1 MFKSKT
7 QMVIQIIIFC
17 LLIYAFIYLGKKE
30 YKVELP
36 DNEKFSSMFSMVSTD
51 NVFKIVNATEA
62 RMVSRGAKGI
72 VLFGTENEWVN
83 YYAYIVNKIAK
94 EVGIEEIYYYDFTKN
109 RKDNNGTYEDIV
121 KNLSNYVTYNDKG
134 VAEIYAPSLLVVSKD
149 EVLLFDSDTSF
160 IKGKTTPSTYWNSF
174 TQGEKEQNLRAV
186 FTEYLKNQ
194 EYIWIIQ
201 EINLV

>member
-1 MFKSKT
+1 MEKIYIKNKKMFKSKT
-7 QMVIQIIIFC
+7 QMVIYIIIFC

-62 RMVSRGAKGI
+62 KMVSRGAKGI

-94 EVGIEEIYYYDFTKN
+94 EVGVEEIYYYDFTKN

-186 FTEYLKNQ
+186 FTEYLKN
-194 EYIWIIQ
+194 
-201 EINLV
+201 

>member
-1 MFKSKT
+1 MEKIYIKNKKMFKSKT
-7 QMVIQIIIFC
+7 QMVIYIIIFC

-94 EVGIEEIYYYDFTKN
+94 EVGVEEIYYYDFTKN

-160 IKGKTTPSTYWNSF
+160 IKGKKTPSTYWNSF

-186 FTEYLKNQ
+186 FTEYLKN
-194 EYIWIIQ
+194 
-201 EINLV
+201 

>member
-1 MFKSKT
+1 MEKIYIKNKKMFKSKT
-7 QMVIQIIIFC
+7 QMVIYIIIFC

-72 VLFGTENEWVN
+72 VLFGTENEWVD

-94 EVGIEEIYYYDFTKN
+94 EVGVEEIYYYDFTKN

-160 IKGKTTPSTYWNSF
+160 IKGKTTPSIYWNSF
-174 TQGEKEQNLRAV
+174 TQGEKEQELRAV
-186 FTEYLKNQ
+186 FTEYLKN
-194 EYIWIIQ
+194 
-201 EINLV
+201 

>member
-1 MFKSKT
+1 MEKIYIKNKKMFKSKT
-7 QMVIQIIIFC
+7 QMVIYIIIFC

-62 RMVSRGAKGI
+62 RMISRGAKGI

-94 EVGIEEIYYYDFTKN
+94 EVGVEEIYYYDFTKN

-186 FTEYLKNQ
+186 FTEYLKN
-194 EYIWIIQ
+194 
-201 EINLV
+201 

>member
-1 MFKSKT
+1 MEKIYIKNKKMFKSKT
-7 QMVIQIIIFC
+7 QMVIYIIIFC

-36 DNEKFSSMFSMVSTD
+36 DNEKFSSIFSMVSTD

-186 FTEYLKNQ
+186 FTEYLKN
-194 EYIWIIQ
+194 
-201 EINLV
+201 

>member
-1 MFKSKT
+1 MEKIYIKNKKMFKSKT
-7 QMVIQIIIFC
+7 QMVIYIIIFC

-72 VLFGTENEWVN
+72 VLFGTKNEWVD

-94 EVGIEEIYYYDFTKN
+94 EVGVEEIYYYDFTKN
-109 RKDNNGTYEDIV
+109 RKDNNRTYEDIV

-186 FTEYLKNQ
+186 FTEYLKN
-194 EYIWIIQ
+194 
-201 EINLV
+201 

>member
-1 MFKSKT
+1 MEKIYIKNKKMFKSKT
-7 QMVIQIIIFC
+7 QMVIYIIIFC

-94 EVGIEEIYYYDFTKN
+94 EVGIEEIYYYDFIKN

-121 KNLSNYVTYNDKG
+121 KNLSNYVIYNDKG

-186 FTEYLKNQ
+186 FTEYLKN
-194 EYIWIIQ
+194 
-201 EINLV
+201 

>member
-1 MFKSKT
+1 MEKIYIKNKKMFKSKT
-7 QMVIQIIIFC
+7 QMVIYIIIFC

-72 VLFGTENEWVN
+72 VLFGTKNEWVD

-94 EVGIEEIYYYDFTKN
+94 EVGVEEIYYYDFTKN

-121 KNLSNYVTYNDKG
+121 ENLSTYVTYNDKG

-160 IKGKTTPSTYWNSF
+160 IKGKTTPSIYWNSF
-174 TQGEKEQNLRAV
+174 TQGEKEQELRAV
-186 FTEYLKNQ
+186 FTEYLKN
-194 EYIWIIQ
+194 
-201 EINLV
+201 

>member
-1 MFKSKT
+1 MEKIYIKNKKMFKSKT
-7 QMVIQIIIFC
+7 QMVIYIIIFC
-17 LLIYAFIYLGKKE
+17 LLIYAFIYLDKKE

-72 VLFGTENEWVN
+72 VLFGTKNEWVD

-94 EVGIEEIYYYDFTKN
+94 EVGVEEIYYYDFTKN

-186 FTEYLKNQ
+186 FTEYLKN
-194 EYIWIIQ
+194 
-201 EINLV
+201 

>member
-1 MFKSKT
+1 MEKIYIKNKKMFKSKT
-7 QMVIQIIIFC
+7 QMVIYIIIFC

-62 RMVSRGAKGI
+62 KMVSRGAKGI

-186 FTEYLKNQ
+186 FTEYLKN
-194 EYIWIIQ
+194 
-201 EINLV
+201 

>member
-1 MFKSKT
+1 MEKIYIKNKKMFKSKT
-7 QMVIQIIIFC
+7 QMVIYIIIFC

-83 YYAYIVNKIAK
+83 YYAYIVNIIAK
-94 EVGIEEIYYYDFTKN
+94 EVGVEEIYYYDFTKN

-186 FTEYLKNQ
+186 FTEYLKN
-194 EYIWIIQ
+194 
-201 EINLV
+201 

>member
-1 MFKSKT
+1 MEKIYIKNKKMFKSKT
-7 QMVIQIIIFC
+7 QMVIYIIIFC

-160 IKGKTTPSTYWNSF
+160 IKGKTTPSTYWDSF

-186 FTEYLKNQ
+186 FTEYLKN
-194 EYIWIIQ
+194 
-201 EINLV
+201 

>member
-1 MFKSKT
+1 MEKIYIKNKKMFKSKT
-7 QMVIQIIIFC
+7 QMVIYIIIFC

-109 RKDNNGTYEDIV
+109 RKDNNRTYEDIV

-186 FTEYLKNQ
+186 FTEYLKN
-194 EYIWIIQ
+194 
-201 EINLV
+201 

>member
-1 MFKSKT
+1 MEKIYIKNKKMFKSKT
-7 QMVIQIIIFC
+7 QMVIYIIIFC

-72 VLFGTENEWVN
+72 VLFGTENEWVD

-94 EVGIEEIYYYDFTKN
+94 EVGVEEIYYYDFTKN

-174 TQGEKEQNLRAV
+174 TQGEKEQELRAV
-186 FTEYLKNQ
+186 FTEYLKN
-194 EYIWIIQ
+194 
-201 EINLV
+201 

>member
-1 MFKSKT
+1 MEKIYIKNKKMFKSKT
-7 QMVIQIIIFC
+7 QMVIYIIIFC

-94 EVGIEEIYYYDFTKN
+94 EVGVEEIYYYDFTKN
-109 RKDNNGTYEDIV
+109 RKNNNGTYEDIV

-186 FTEYLKNQ
+186 FTEYLKN
-194 EYIWIIQ
+194 
-201 EINLV
+201 

>member
-1 MFKSKT
+1 MEKIYIKNKKMFKSKT
-7 QMVIQIIIFC
+7 QMVIYIIIFC

-62 RMVSRGAKGI
+62 IMVSRGAKGI

-186 FTEYLKNQ
+186 FTEYLKN
-194 EYIWIIQ
+194 
-201 EINLV
+201 

>member
-1 MFKSKT
+1 MEKIYIKNKKMFKSKT
-7 QMVIQIIIFC
+7 QMVIYIIIFC

-134 VAEIYAPSLLVVSKD
+134 VAEIYAPTLLVVSND
-149 EVLLFDSDTSF
+149 EVLLFDSETSF
-160 IKGKTTPSTYWNSF
+160 INGEITPSTYWN
-174 TQGEKEQNLRAV
+174 TAKEDAKENEIREA
-186 FTEYLKNQ
+186 FIKYLNK
-194 EYIWIIQ
+194 
-201 EINLV
+201 

>member
-1 MFKSKT
+1 MEKIYIKNKKMFKSKT
-7 QMVIQIIIFC
+7 QMVIYIIIFC

-62 RMVSRGAKGI
+62 RMVSRCAKGI

-94 EVGIEEIYYYDFTKN
+94 EVGVEEIYYYDFTKN

-186 FTEYLKNQ
+186 FTEYLKN
-194 EYIWIIQ
+194 
-201 EINLV
+201 

>member
-1 MFKSKT
+1 MEKIYIKNKKMFKSKT
-7 QMVIQIIIFC
+7 QMVIYIIIFC

-72 VLFGTENEWVN
+72 VLFGTENEWVD

-94 EVGIEEIYYYDFTKN
+94 EVGVEEIYYYDFTKN

-174 TQGEKEQNLRAV
+174 TQGEKEQELRTV
-186 FTEYLKNQ
+186 FTEYLKN
-194 EYIWIIQ
+194 
-201 EINLV
+201 

>member
-1 MFKSKT
+1 MEKIYIKNKKMFKSKT
-7 QMVIQIIIFC
+7 QMVIYIIIFC
-17 LLIYAFIYLGKKE
+17 LLIYAFIYLSKKE

-186 FTEYLKNQ
+186 FTEYLKN
-194 EYIWIIQ
+194 
-201 EINLV
+201 

>member
-1 MFKSKT
+1 MEKIYIKNKKMFKSIT
-7 QMVIQIIIFC
+7 QMVIYIIIFC

-94 EVGIEEIYYYDFTKN
+94 EVGVEEIYYYDFTKN

-174 TQGEKEQNLRAV
+174 TQGEKEQELRAV
-186 FTEYLKNQ
+186 FTEYLKN
-194 EYIWIIQ
+194 
-201 EINLV
+201 

>member
-1 MFKSKT
+1 MEKIYIKNKKMFKSKT
-7 QMVIQIIIFC
+7 QMVIYIIIFC

-94 EVGIEEIYYYDFTKN
+94 EVGVEEIYYYDFTKN

-174 TQGEKEQNLRAV
+174 TQGEKEQELRAV
-186 FTEYLKNQ
+186 FTEYLKN
-194 EYIWIIQ
+194 
-201 EINLV
+201 

>member
-1 MFKSKT
+1 MEKIYIKNKKMFKSIT
-7 QMVIQIIIFC
+7 QMVIYIIIFC

-160 IKGKTTPSTYWNSF
+160 IKGKTTPSIYWNSF
-174 TQGEKEQNLRAV
+174 TQGEKEQELRAV
-186 FTEYLKNQ
+186 FTEYLKN
-194 EYIWIIQ
+194 
-201 EINLV
+201 

>member
-1 MFKSKT
+1 MEKIYIKNKKMFKSKT
-7 QMVIQIIIFC
+7 QMVIYIIIFC

-186 FTEYLKNQ
+186 FAEYLKN
-194 EYIWIIQ
+194 
-201 EINLV
+201 

>member
-1 MFKSKT
+1 
-7 QMVIQIIIFC
+7 MVIYIIIFC

-94 EVGIEEIYYYDFTKN
+94 EVGVEEIYYYDFTKN

-186 FTEYLKNQ
+186 FTEYLKN
-194 EYIWIIQ
+194 
-201 EINLV
+201 

>member
-1 MFKSKT
+1 MEKIYIKNKKMFKSKT
-7 QMVIQIIIFC
+7 QMVIYIIIFC

-62 RMVSRGAKGI
+62 RMVSRGVKGI

-94 EVGIEEIYYYDFTKN
+94 EVGVEEIYYYDFTKN

-149 EVLLFDSDTSF
+149 KVLLFDSDTSF

-186 FTEYLKNQ
+186 FTEYLKN
-194 EYIWIIQ
+194 
-201 EINLV
+201 